1 MAVNIKLSS
10 ATHKRF
16 KEAVKEVAEYGDNI
30 DDATNK
36 LLDKYKELQKTNGIL
51 EQDRRRE
58 AVEFLFQLV

>member
-36 LLDKYKELQKTNGIL
+36 LLDKYKELQKQVGGK
-51 EQDRRRE
+51 R
-58 AVEFLFQLV
+58 